1 MIYKIDCVELR
12 TNNYNEEYG
21 KFILYPLDWGE
32 GLTLANTLRRILLAD
47 LEGLAITAI
56 RIAGINSE
64 FSTIPGVHEDILEI
78 ILNVK
83 EIVLKSDN
91 INNINQPILGRLK
104 IEGPAIVTAGLIDF
118 SEIQVV
124 NKSHYIATISENYL
138 LEIEFKVEK
147 GKNYRIINFLNCED
161 PPDFLQIDSIFMPIR
176 KVNFSIEQDPINS
189 FNEKERVFL
198 ELWTNGSISPS
209 NALFSAGK
217 IFQKLIQPLL
227 FNDNFQIIRPTL
239 SETKKKIDSKLIEEL
254 FLSPRA
260 YNGLK
265 KAKINC
271 IGDLSKRSVKDLKQ
285 IKNLGQK
292 SIEEVTNALK
302 VGFGISLQEK

>member
-1 MIYKIDCVELR
+1 MIYRIDCVELK

-32 GLTLANTLRRILLAD
+32 GLTLANALRRILLAD

-78 ILNVK
+78 ILNIK
-83 EIVLKSDN
+83 EIVLKA
-91 INNINQPILGRLK
+91 NNIDDINGPILGRLK
-104 IEGPAIVTAGLIDF
+104 IQGPAIVTAGLIEF
-118 SEIQVV
+118 SEINVV

-138 LEIEFKVEK
+138 FEIEFKVEK
-147 GKNYRIINFLNCED
+147 GKNYRIINFLNCND
-161 PPDFLQIDSIFMPIR
+161 PSDFLQIDSIFMPIR
-176 KVNFSIEQDPINS
+176 KVNFSIEQDPINC
-189 FNEKERVFL
+189 FNEQERVFL

-209 NALFSAGK
+209 YALFRAGK
-217 IFQKLIQPLL
+217 IFQKLIQPL
-227 FNDNFQIIRPTL
+227 FNDNFQTIRPTL
-239 SETKKKIDSKLIEEL
+239 SETKKKVHSKLIEEL
-254 FLSPRA
+254 SLSPRA

-271 IGDLSKRSVKDLKQ
+271 IGDLSKLSIKDLKQ
-285 IKNLGQK
+285 IRNFGQK
-292 SIEEVTNALK
+292 SVEEITRALK
-302 VGFGISLQEK
+302 LGFGIILEEK